1 MLVVEAGA
9 DLAAAQGQRGDVALQ
24 VVSVFVEEQLVVL
37 QAAPALP
44 PAVVGQD
51 IKVTCR
57 RRGQTRISPPLTSTQ
72 PKTAVS
78 VVSPHV
84 GTSSSADDVCSSTD
98 GFFFPRPMI
107 FVMVLP
113 APFPTVPLFCSDL
126 ELFFPFPETQAWIT
140 EGVCW
145 IRDPGSA
152 SGSDW
157 VD

>member
-1 MLVVEAGA
+1 MLVIEAGA

-44 PAVVGQD
+44 PAIVGQNVQ
-51 IKVTCR
+51 VTCR
-57 RRGQTRISPPLTSTQ
+57 GQTPISLLLLS
-72 PKTAVS
+72 KTAVFL
-78 VVSPHV
+78 VSPQV

-113 APFPTVPLFCSDL
+113 APFPTVPLFCSDF

-140 EGVCW
+140 KKKRPE
-145 IRDPGSA
+145 R
-152 SGSDW
+152 
-157 VD
+157 